1 MTLLR
6 DALSAV
12 LILAGS
18 AFCLLAA
25 LGLLRFPDTLTRL
38 HAATKAQSAGLLL
51 TLAGGALRTPAGASA
66 ALLLIAVFL
75 VLTAPVTAQIV
86 GRVAYRTGAVR
97 RTALVCDDLRDR
109 LAREG
114 DAPAPQ
120 APGDHDEG
128 K

>member
-51 TLAGGALRTPAGASA
+51 TLAGGALRTPRE
-66 ALLLIAVFL
+66 
-75 VLTAPVTAQIV
+75 PP
-86 GRVAYRTGAVR
+86 R
-97 RTALVCDDLRDR
+97 RCSSS
-109 LAREG
+109 
-114 DAPAPQ
+114 PCSSC
-120 APGDHDEG
+120 
-128 K
+128 